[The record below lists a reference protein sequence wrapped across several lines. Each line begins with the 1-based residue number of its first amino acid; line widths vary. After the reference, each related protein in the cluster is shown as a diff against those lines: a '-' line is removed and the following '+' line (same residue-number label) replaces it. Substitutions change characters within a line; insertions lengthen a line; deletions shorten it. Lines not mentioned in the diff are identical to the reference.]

1 MAAGVED
8 SDRERR
14 FDEYVG
20 VPGDALNHADRQ
32 QPFRNQVTGLP
43 LPGDRKSVEPPA
55 ARVAPSRASAER
67 RSLSTFVGESP
78 RDDVAFPDVVA
89 GQVLPALT
97 AGGGVTAWIVDDTG
111 FPKKGKHSVGVARQ
125 YRGELGK
132 NENRRVAASP
142 SVATEHAGLPVAY
155 RLYLPE
161 EREGDEEKRKK
172 TGIPADVY
180 FRTEPEIALEQ
191 VWDAAARGLAPGV
204 VPADPA
210 YGNDTPFRDGAT
222 APGLAYSTGIRFAAA
237 VRPPGAGP
245 PSAAPGSGRGR
256 PPKNLRRDDERRPV
270 PVEDSA
276 LGLGAQAW
284 RTVSRREG
292 TDEDLEGRFTRL
304 RVRPAHRDEKR
315 SEPRPEERLPI
326 ERPDGEEAPTKYR
339 LSTLPENISTVEP
352 VRATKMRRRIERDCR
367 ELKQELG
374 LGRFE
379 GRGRRG
385 FRRHAAPCIAAYGF
399 PVRERIAF
407 PPRTDRRAPRFQ
419 EPPLSAGYRPR
430 GAAATARAA
439 QPGLHCDPASAH
451 RPTPRHKTPPMP
463 LLPATHPDTN
473 YRSDRLVTQ

>member
-237 VRPPGAGP
+237 VRPPPSGRREPDRRRRRPGAAGAGRP
-245 PSAAPGSGRGR
+245 GTCAATTNAGRCRSRIRRSVLGRKPGGRCLGAREPTRISRDASPGYGFGRRTGTRSVRNRGR
-256 PPKNLRRDDERRPV
+256 KNGCRSNGPTEKRRRQSIGYRHC
-270 PVEDSA
+270 
-276 LGLGAQAW
+276 LKI
-284 RTVSRREG
+284 SRRWN
-292 TDEDLEGRFTRL
+292 RF
-304 RVRPAHRDEKR
+304 V
-315 SEPRPEERLPI
+315 
-326 ERPDGEEAPTKYR
+326 
-339 LSTLPENISTVEP
+339 
-352 VRATKMRRRIERDCR
+352 RRRC
-367 ELKQELG
+367 
-374 LGRFE
+374 
-379 GRGRRG
+379 
-385 FRRHAAPCIAAYGF
+385 
-399 PVRERIAF
+399 V
-407 PPRTDRRAPRFQ
+407 
-419 EPPLSAGYRPR
+419 
-430 GAAATARAA
+430 GA
-439 QPGLHCDPASAH
+439 S
-451 RPTPRHKTPPMP
+451 
-463 LLPATHPDTN
+463 N
-473 YRSDRLVTQ
+473 VTVGN